1 MFQRGIQVPYAGV
14 HTFARSPQ
22 KAIGELK
29 PGDVAVLGVP
39 HDGTSSTRQGVRHG
53 PRGIREAS
61 VDFIYGVQSAGT
73 VVDVLTGHTLT
84 WSDDMSLADLGDLAV
99 YPTDLPR
106 TEDTLRETLA
116 TIVGRG
122 AFPVALGGDHYITYP
137 LVQGFAE
144 ALKVQGKK
152 AGLVQLASG
161 LDMGDEHPLWG
172 GYWHGATLR
181 RLVESKAL
189 DAENMV
195 WLGVHGFL
203 PYPEWEMVRSS
214 GGTVIT
220 VGSLREQGLEAA
232 ARQAIEVAGRGCDA
246 IYISLDIGV
255 VDSGYAPGRGDVVV
269 GGLVPEELLELMRA
283 LYDPKVGAL
292 DVVEVAP
299 PIDPAGRT
307 TRLAAEAVI
316 ELIAPRVFA

>member
-14 HTFARSPQ
+14 HTFARAPQ
-22 KAIGELK
+22 KAISDLK
-29 PGDVAVLGVP
+29 AGDVAVLGVP
-39 HDGTSSTRQGVRHG
+39 HDGTSSSRQGVRLG

-84 WSDDMSLADLGDLAV
+84 WSDNPNLADLGDLAV

-106 TEDTLRETLA
+106 TEDTLRETLG
-116 TIVGRG
+116 TIAGQG
-122 AFPVALGGDHYITYP
+122 AFPVILGGDHYITYP
-137 LVQGFAE
+137 LFQGFAE
-144 ALKVQGKK
+144 AMKSQGKK
-152 AGLVQLASG
+152 AGLIQLASG
-161 LDMGDEHPLWG
+161 LDLGDQHPLWG
-172 GYWHGATLR
+172 GSWHGATLR

-189 DAENMV
+189 AAENIA

-203 PYPEWEMVRSS
+203 PYAEWEMARTS
-214 GGTVIT
+214 GATVVT
-220 VGSLREQGLEAA
+220 TQSLRKQGMANS
-232 ARQAIEVAGRGCDA
+232 ARQAIEAAGRGCDA
-246 IYISLDIGV
+246 IYISLDIGI

-269 GGLVPEELLELMRA
+269 GGLVPEELLDLMRA
-283 LYDPKVGAL
+283 LQDPKVVAL

-307 TRLAAEAVI
+307 TRLAAEAII
-316 ELIAPRVFA
+316 EFIAPKAFA

>member
-1 MFQRGIQVPYAGV
+1 MFQPGIQVPYAGI

-29 PGDVAVLGVP
+29 TGDVAVLGVP
-39 HDGTSSTRQGVRHG
+39 HDGTSSTRQGVRLG

-84 WSDDMSLADLGDLAV
+84 WSDDSSLADLGDLAV

-116 TIVGRG
+116 AIVGQG

-137 LVQGFAE
+137 LFQGFAE
-144 ALKVQGKK
+144 ALKAQGKK
-152 AGLVQLASG
+152 AGLIQLASG
-161 LDMGDEHPLWG
+161 LDMGDKHPLWG

-189 DAENMV
+189 DAENIV

-203 PYPEWEMVRSS
+203 PYAEWEMVQTI
-214 GGTVIT
+214 GATAVT
-220 VGSLREQGLEAA
+220 VGSVREQGIESA

-246 IYISLDIGV
+246 IYISMDIGV

-269 GGLVPEELLELMRA
+269 GGMVPEELLELMRA
-283 LYDPKVGAL
+283 LQDPKIGAL
-292 DVVEVAP
+292 DIVEVAP

-307 TRLAAEAVI
+307 TRLAAEAII
-316 ELIAPRVFA
+316 ELIAPKVFA